1 MDIGMLYME
10 KFGTKRLEDA
20 GDCFAITECWSLAA
34 EVYFKARCYAK
45 CFSCCSKGK
54 VLNLGLQF
62 LRQLEKE
69 QCEKFNSDFAAVRK
83 TYLEN
88 CALHYFERGDIKH
101 MMPYVKDF
109 DSMDHIRAFL
119 NSRNL
124 LDELLSIEMEMG
136 NFLEAAGIAERKG
149 DILLE
154 VNILEKAES
163 FVNATQLLL
172 LYVTANSLWSPYSR
186 GWPPKSFAEKEQLL
200 IKVKEMAKKVSE
212 DFFCFACFEADFLSD
227 SHKSLTSLT
236 YSLLE
241 GRKCGNLLIELIS
254 ARYIIDVHLQSQISA
269 YNLELEPGSED
280 ELCYKMLACNQ
291 MSLETL
297 ACIWNQWRLI
307 LAKVLAQLY
316 PSEVL
321 KSNDSAAMCEDLC
334 AKFFGLRKDSDN
346 RYVVLNVDSGWL
358 ANTGRSYLEQDGN
371 RCWLDTVH
379 CQSCARNFLVNELSS
394 VGLSVLH
401 KLESIFEA
409 SREKTSSPYAQWR
422 NTVILYEIAMFLKD
436 SEFCMA
442 KSSKKLRNSFILCEQ
457 SFFRLLFLTWGDETA
472 ESFFYILDS
481 PPAYGLIVDSLGSY
495 TRVGNQNLTHG
506 HLGRVTMYLLY
517 TAKSDDMLNLRLEQY
532 LNPDSEWAH
541 FFQSLKKFLDSGV
554 GRCPLVENFKQAL
567 KFTFDANWRERDY
580 MSPICYMN
588 LMECLGFFALSRFM
602 LNSCVLCTKSMLV
615 KMLKCRTSKAFL
627 DSCLVSGLGD
637 QDMDLDCMA
646 YAPGVFICRSIRFI
660 LENKHD
666 IQEWVRK
673 TKPAITY
680 VPVLLRLV
688 IMLYLL
694 TLTLQLGDCYE
705 VTAFLHNRRI
715 FEDLPPDF
723 SKKIVPL
730 KSRFGTVAHF
740 TRVFGDALAA
750 IGNPMVVLG
759 LPEGPLISRGLNA
772 YRISIMDL
780 SDVNKVMAYL
790 RSEEQKSAM
799 QEETKT
805 CNVTSGNFPIT
816 RMRDNEM
823 DNRIEMHLS
832 DESISFWEKFESFQ
846 VFIMH
851 GQVS

>member
-1 MDIGMLYME
+1 
-10 KFGTKRLEDA
+10 
-20 GDCFAITECWSLAA
+20 
-34 EVYFKARCYAK
+34 
-45 CFSCCSKGK
+45 
-54 VLNLGLQF
+54 
-62 LRQLEKE
+62 
-69 QCEKFNSDFAAVRK
+69 
-83 TYLEN
+83 
-88 CALHYFERGDIKH
+88 
-101 MMPYVKDF
+101 
-109 DSMDHIRAFL
+109 
-119 NSRNL
+119 
-124 LDELLSIEMEMG
+124 
-136 NFLEAAGIAERKG
+136 
-149 DILLE
+149 
-154 VNILEKAES
+154 
-163 FVNATQLLL
+163 
-172 LYVTANSLWSPYSR
+172 
-186 GWPPKSFAEKEQLL
+186 
-200 IKVKEMAKKVSE
+200 
-212 DFFCFACFEADFLSD
+212 
-227 SHKSLTSLT
+227 
-236 YSLLE
+236 
-241 GRKCGNLLIELIS
+241 LLIELIS

-346 RYVVLNVDSGWL
+346 RYVVLNMDSGWL

-567 KFTFDANWRERDY
+567 KC
-580 MSPICYMN
+580 P
-588 LMECLGFFALSRFM
+588 
-602 LNSCVLCTKSMLV
+602 
-615 KMLKCRTSKAFL
+615 
-627 DSCLVSGLGD
+627 
-637 QDMDLDCMA
+637 Q
-646 YAPGVFICRSIRFI
+646 YAI
-660 LENKHD
+660 
-666 IQEWVRK
+666 
-673 TKPAITY
+673 
-680 VPVLLRLV
+680 
-688 IMLYLL
+688 
-694 TLTLQLGDCYE
+694 
-705 VTAFLHNRRI
+705 
-715 FEDLPPDF
+715 
-723 SKKIVPL
+723 
-730 KSRFGTVAHF
+730 
-740 TRVFGDALAA
+740 
-750 IGNPMVVLG
+750 
-759 LPEGPLISRGLNA
+759 
-772 YRISIMDL
+772 
-780 SDVNKVMAYL
+780 
-790 RSEEQKSAM
+790 
-799 QEETKT
+799 
-805 CNVTSGNFPIT
+805 
-816 RMRDNEM
+816 
-823 DNRIEMHLS
+823 
-832 DESISFWEKFESFQ
+832 
-846 VFIMH
+846 
-851 GQVS
+851 

>member
-20 GDCFAITECWSLAA
+20 GDCFAITECWTLAA
-34 EVYFKARCYAK
+34 EVYFKARCYTK

-54 VLNLGLQF
+54 ELYLGLQF
-62 LRQLEKE
+62 LRQIEKE
-69 QCEKFNSDFAAVRK
+69 QCENFNSDFAAVRK

-109 DSMDHIRAFL
+109 NSMDHIRAFL

-149 DILLE
+149 DVLLE
-154 VNILEKAES
+154 INILEKAES

-172 LYVTANSLWSPYSR
+172 LYITANSLWSPYSR

-200 IKVKEMAKKVSE
+200 TKVKEMAKKVSE
-212 DFFCFACFEADFLSD
+212 DFFCFACFGADLLSD
-227 SHKSLTSLT
+227 SHKSLASLT

-241 GRKCGNLLIELIS
+241 GKKCGNLLIELIS
-254 ARYIIDVHLQSQISA
+254 ARYIIDVHLQSQTSG

-280 ELCYKMLACNQ
+280 ELCYNMLACNQ

-307 LAKVLAQLY
+307 LVKVLAHLY
-316 PSEVL
+316 PSVDL

-334 AKFFGLRKDSDN
+334 AKFFGLRKDSGN
-346 RYVVLNVDSGWL
+346 RYVVLNMDSGWL
-358 ANTGRSYLEQDGN
+358 TNTGRSSLEQDGN

-401 KLESIFEA
+401 KLASIIEA
-409 SREKTSSPYAQWR
+409 SRKKASSPYSQWR
-422 NTVILYEIAMFLKD
+422 STVIIYDIAMFLKD
-436 SEFCMA
+436 SECCMA
-442 KSSKKLRNSFILCEQ
+442 KSSKKLRNPFILCEQ
-457 SFFRLLFLTWGDETA
+457 NFFELLFRTWGDETA

-481 PPAYGLIVDSLGSY
+481 PPAYGLIVDSLGSH
-495 TRVGNQNLTHG
+495 TRAGNQNLTHG
-506 HLGRVTMYLLY
+506 HLGRIAMYLLY

-532 LNPDSEWAH
+532 LNRDSEWAY
-541 FFQSLKKFLDSGV
+541 FFQSLKIFLDSGV
-554 GRCPLVENFKQAL
+554 ERCSLVKNFKLAL
-567 KFTFDANWRERDY
+567 EFTFDASWRSETDY

-588 LMECLGFFALSRFM
+588 LMECLGFFALSCYM
-602 LNSCVLCTKSMLV
+602 LNGCVLCTKSLLV
-615 KMLKCRTSKAFL
+615 KMLKCRTSKAYL
-627 DSCLVSGLGD
+627 GACLVSGPGD
-637 QDMDLDCMA
+637 QDLDLDHMA
-646 YAPGVFICRSIRFI
+646 FASGRFIRRSIMDI
-660 LENKHD
+660 LANKQA

-673 TKPAITY
+673 TTPAITY

-688 IMLYLL
+688 IMLYMV
-694 TLTLQLGDCYE
+694 TLTLQFGDCYE
-705 VTAFLHNRRI
+705 VTTFLYKCRI
-715 FEDLPPDF
+715 FKDLPPDF
-723 SKKIVPL
+723 SKKIVPTL
-730 KSRFGTVAHF
+730 NFKSGTVTHF
-740 TRVFGDALAA
+740 TRIFGDALAA

-759 LPEGPLISRGLNA
+759 LPKGPLISQGLNA
-772 YRISIMDL
+772 YRISNTDL
-780 SDVNKVMAYL
+780 SDVNKVIAL
-790 RSEEQKSAM
+790 LCPEQKSPM
-799 QEETKT
+799 QKGTKT
-805 CNVTSGNFPIT
+805 WNVTSGNLPIA
-816 RMRDNEM
+816 RIQDNEM
-823 DNRIEMHLS
+823 VSRIEMHLS

-846 VFIMH
+846 VFMH